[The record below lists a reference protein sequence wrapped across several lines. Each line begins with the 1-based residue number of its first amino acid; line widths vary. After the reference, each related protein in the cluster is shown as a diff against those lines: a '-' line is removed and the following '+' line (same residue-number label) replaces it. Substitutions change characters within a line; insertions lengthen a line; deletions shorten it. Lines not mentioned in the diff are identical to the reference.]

1 MAELGAKSEIGRFKW
16 AEIGR
21 TYLHIKVGQKVT
33 DYEYMIG
40 FWKFHPEASFLGGFV
55 CLFSGLHGL
64 QNQKIMAF
72 ADFSLENQKR
82 P

>member
-1 MAELGAKSEIGRFKW
+1 MVEIWAKSDTGQFNSADIR
-16 AEIGR
+16 R
-21 TYLHIKVGQKVT
+21 TPEGIKVGQKVT

-72 ADFSLENQKR
+72 AVFSLKTQKM

>member
-1 MAELGAKSEIGRFKW
+1 MVEIWAKSEIGRFKS
-16 AEIGR
+16 AEIGQ
-21 TYLHIKVGQKVT
+21 TSLGIKGGGKIT
-33 DYEYMIG
+33 DYEYIIG
-40 FWKFHPEASFLGGFV
+40 FWKFHPETFFLDHFV
-55 CLFSGLHGL
+55 CLCSDPTGL